1 MKLYLNATSP
11 YARAVRITAI
21 EKQLNQLLELV
32 WVDPWQSP
40 EALLAV
46 NPAAKIPVLVTEAGA
61 PITETLN
68 ILFYLDQQAPGGP
81 QLLSPSPSHP
91 PSLTLLGYGQ
101 ALMDAAFQT
110 VIARK
115 HDGNRADQH
124 ELGQR
129 RIQAIHRL
137 LAAIDL
143 HLRDHHN
150 HLGDEQHLTQS
161 GIPICDVVIGVALTY
176 LNFRLSEIP
185 WRSDF
190 PALADWMTQIEAR
203 ESFEATRFE

>member
-11 YARAVRITAI
+11 YARAVRIAAI
-21 EKQLNQLLELV
+21 EKQLVQQLELV

-46 NPAAKIPVLVTEAGA
+46 NPAAKIPVLVTDTGE

-68 ILFYLDQQAPGGP
+68 ILFYLDQQAPNGP
-81 QLLSPSPSHP
+81 QLLSQLPSHP
-91 PSLTLLGYGQ
+91 QSLTLLGYGQ

-115 HDGNRADQH
+115 HGGNRADQH
-124 ELGQR
+124 ELGKR

-137 LAAIDL
+137 LAAIDHHFTAQQH
-143 HLRDHHN
+143 HLDN
-150 HLGDEQHLTQS
+150 EQRLTRP
-161 GIPICDVVIGVALTY
+161 GIPICNVAIGVALAY
-176 LNFRLSEIP
+176 LDFRLSEIP

-190 PALADWMTQIEAR
+190 PALADWMESVEAR
-203 ESFEATRFE
+203 ESFTATRFE

>member
-21 EKQLNQLLELV
+21 ENQLDQTLELV

-46 NPAAKIPVLVTEAGA
+46 NPAAKIPVLVTDAGA

-68 ILFYLDQQAPGGP
+68 ILFYLDQQAPNGP
-81 QLLSPSPSHP
+81 QLLSPLPSHP
-91 PSLTLLGYGQ
+91 QSLTLLGYGL
-101 ALMDAAFQT
+101 ALMNAAFQT

-137 LAAIDL
+137 LASINR
-143 HLRDHHN
+143 HLSEYSHH
-150 HLGDEQHLTQS
+150 TQS
-161 GIPICDVVIGVALTY
+161 DIPTCDVVIGVALAY
-176 LNFRLSEIP
+176 LDFRLSEIP

-190 PALADWMTQIEAR
+190 PALADWMTHIEAR
-203 ESFEATRFE
+203 GSFEATRFE

>member
-11 YARAVRITAI
+11 YARAVRIAAI
-21 EKQLNQLLELV
+21 ENQLDQTLELV

-46 NPAAKIPVLVTEAGA
+46 NPAAKIPVLVTDAGA

-68 ILFYLDQQAPGGP
+68 ILFYLDQQAPNGP
-81 QLLSPSPSHP
+81 QLLSPLPSHP
-91 PSLTLLGYGQ
+91 QSLTLLGYGQ
-101 ALMDAAFQT
+101 ALMDATFQT

-137 LAAIDL
+137 LAAIDH
-143 HLRDHHN
+143 HLRDHQN
-150 HLGDEQHLTQS
+150 HLRDERHLTQT
-161 GIPICDVVIGVALTY
+161 GIPICDVVIGIALAY
-176 LNFRLSEIP
+176 LDFRLSEIP

-190 PALADWMTQIEAR
+190 PALADWMESVEAR
-203 ESFEATRFE
+203 ESFAVTRFK

>member
-21 EKQLNQLLELV
+21 EKQLDQPLELV

-46 NPAAKIPVLVTEAGA
+46 NPAAKIPVLVTDTGA

-68 ILFYLDQQAPGGP
+68 ILFYLDQQAPGGL
-81 QLLSPSPSHP
+81 QLLSQLQPHP
-91 PSLTLLGYGQ
+91 PSLTLLGFGQ

-124 ELGQR
+124 ELAQR

-143 HLRDHHN
+143 HLSEHPH
-150 HLGDEQHLTQS
+150 QTQPDIS
-161 GIPICDVVIGVALTY
+161 ICDVVIGVALAY
-176 LNFRLSEIP
+176 LDFRLSEIP

-203 ESFEATRFE
+203 KSFEATRFE